1 MNKPTFVL
9 QQGRN
14 QWKKKDIYIFAVFR
28 YVKVKKL
35 QA

>member
-14 QWKKKDIYIFAVFR
+14 QWKKMTYTVIFAVFR
-28 YVKVKKL
+28 YVKVKNS
-35 QA
+35 